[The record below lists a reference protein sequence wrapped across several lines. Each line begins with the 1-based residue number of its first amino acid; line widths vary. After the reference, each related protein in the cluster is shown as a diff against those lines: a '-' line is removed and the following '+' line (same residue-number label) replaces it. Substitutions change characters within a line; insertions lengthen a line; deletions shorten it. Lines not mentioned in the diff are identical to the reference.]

1 MLSEIED
8 IFMNK
13 GITVLEKCYKIVQGN
28 ILVRVPTAV
37 IKKKKKTQN
46 MDDQKKS
53 GETETRKKLFI

>member
-37 IKKKKKTQN
+37 KKKTQN

-53 GETETRKKLFI
+53 GENETRKKLFI